1 MRMYS
6 LDVLKLVMA
15 YAIAFFHVG
24 THVAPGPTAAV
35 QIFFVI
41 SGFFLGKK
49 FYANREARY
58 GAWQYTLEH
67 VRGLYPHY
75 LFSEVV
81 FFAYLTARA
90 VYYLLLSPSW
100 QGVGELVKSFYS
112 QIPDLL
118 LVQSAYTSYPS
129 INYPLWQMSALLIAG
144 YFIFAMLQW
153 NEKLSRTILFPMA
166 FLMLESLLNTGVE
179 LDGNYGPIFMPL
191 FRAFGPMCLGV
202 LTWYFTT
209 TPDYEKLI
217 AHKTL
222 LNVAGMV
229 GLVGIFAYETY
240 YNIFLIGIVAV
251 LLSCCQRDS
260 WINRL
265 LNHRCFRHC
274 GKLSYAIY
282 LNQALIERFVCARLF
297 PKQALG
303 VKGNLVF
310 FVLLT
315 VYSIFTTVLVE
326 KGMARLRRRKREKV
340 G

>member
-35 QIFFVI
+35 QVFFVI

-49 FYANREARY
+49 FYEKQAEDY
-58 GAWQYTLEH
+58 SAWRYTLDH
-67 VRGLYPHY
+67 VRGLYPNY
-75 LFSEVV
+75 LFAEVAL
-81 FFAYLTARA
+81 FGYLTARA
-90 VYYLLLSPSW
+90 VYYLLRSPSW
-100 QGVGELVKSFYS
+100 AGVGELLKSFYS

-129 INYPLWQMSALLIAG
+129 INYPLWQLSALLIAG
-144 YFIFAMLQW
+144 YFVFAMLRW
-153 NEKLSRTILFPMA
+153 NEKLSRRLLFPA
-166 FLMLESLLNTGVE
+166 AILMLESLLNTGVA

-191 FRAFGPMCLGV
+191 FRAFGPLCLGV
-202 LTWYFTT
+202 LAWYFTT
-209 TPDYEKLI
+209 TQEY
-217 AHKTL
+217 KTL
-222 LNVAGMV
+222 LSHRLLMNLAGIV

-240 YNIFLIGIVAV
+240 YNIFLIATVAV
-251 LLSCCQRDS
+251 IWNCYWADS

-265 LNHRCFRHC
+265 FNHRIFRHF

-282 LNQALIERFVCARLF
+282 LNQALVERFVCARLF

-303 VKGNLVF
+303 VKGNVVF
-310 FVLLT
+310 FAILT
-315 VYSIFTTVLVE
+315 GYSIFTLVLVD
-326 KGMARLRRRKREKV
+326 KGMARLRRRKQAKAE
-340 G
+340 

>member
-6 LDVLKLVMA
+6 LDVLKLALA

-24 THVAPGPTAAV
+24 THVAPGPTASV

-49 FYANREARY
+49 FYERQQEDY
-58 GAWQYTLEH
+58 SAWRYTLEH

-75 LFSEVV
+75 LFSQAA

-100 QGVGELVKSFYS
+100 AGVGELVKSVYS

-129 INYPLWQMSALLIAG
+129 INYPLWQLSALLIAG
-144 YFIFAMLQW
+144 YFVFAMLRW
-153 NEKLSRTILFPMA
+153 NEKLSRTLLFPAA

-191 FRAFGPMCLGV
+191 FRAFGPLCLGV
-202 LTWYFTT
+202 LAWYFTT
-209 TPDYEKLI
+209 TREFQKLLS
-217 AHKTL
+217 HRRL
-222 LNVAGMV
+222 MNVAGIV

-240 YNIFLIGIVAV
+240 YNIFLIATVAV
-251 LLSCCQRDS
+251 IWNCCWADS
-260 WINRL
+260 WLNML
-265 LNHRCFRHC
+265 LNHRCFRHF

-282 LNQALIERFVCARLF
+282 LNQALVERFVCARLF

-303 VKGNLVF
+303 VKGNVVF
-310 FVLLT
+310 FTILT
-315 VYSIFTTVLVE
+315 VYSIFTMVLVE
-326 KGMARLRRRKREKV
+326 KGMAWLHGRRTA
-340 G
+340 

>member
-49 FYANREARY
+49 FYEKQAEDY
-58 GAWQYTLEH
+58 SAWRYTLDH
-67 VRGLYPHY
+67 VRGLYPNY
-75 LFSEVV
+75 LFAEIAL
-81 FFAYLTARA
+81 FGYLTARA
-90 VYYLLLSPSW
+90 VYYLLRSPSW
-100 QGVGELVKSFYS
+100 AGGELLKSFYS

-129 INYPLWQMSALLIAG
+129 INYPLWQLSALLIAG
-144 YFIFAMLQW
+144 YFVFAMLRW
-153 NEKLSRTILFPMA
+153 NEKLSRRLLFPA
-166 FLMLESLLNTGVE
+166 AILMLESLLNTGVA

-191 FRAFGPMCLGV
+191 FRAFGPLCLGV
-202 LTWYFTT
+202 LAWYFTT
-209 TPDYEKLI
+209 TQEY
-217 AHKTL
+217 KTL
-222 LNVAGMV
+222 LSHRLLMNLAGIV

-240 YNIFLIGIVAV
+240 YNIFLIATVVVIWNCYWA
-251 LLSCCQRDS
+251 DS

-265 LNHRCFRHC
+265 FNHRIFRYF

-282 LNQALIERFVCARLF
+282 LNQALVERFVCARLF
-297 PKQALG
+297 PKQELG
-303 VKGNLVF
+303 VKGNVVF
-310 FVLLT
+310 FTILT
-315 VYSIFTTVLVE
+315 VYSIFNLVLVD
-326 KGMARLRRRKREKV
+326 KGMAWLRRRKQAKAE
-340 G
+340 